1 MRQLL
6 VLFLLLSATLLSA
19 QKARAT
25 KAPQPAAAYVSDLKQ
40 WRLEVSPALGGWS
53 GDRTVNLRIKLV
65 DPTDPNPP
73 KDQPQPR
80 FFYEE
85 EEGDYEPQ
93 AEDTRTAD
101 QLRQERLA
109 REAEAARNAWRSRSL
124 QVWFNGA
131 ALRWQASVGTTLHT
145 ELTAQNGEN
154 RLEILEPDS
163 GLKVVR
169 SWWVSTAR
177 TRLRVVSI
185 QASDEYASGS
195 LQVQEPDGALAE
207 GGRRTL
213 SGGML
218 RWSGEYTH
226 ETPPPGTYTL
236 KWISGWRGGR
246 PARVRIEA
254 LLDGGTD
261 QERRWTW
268 ERLILPGAGPVTLGT
283 FDVEP

>member
-1 MRQLL
+1 MRRLL
-6 VLFLLLSATLLSA
+6 VLLLLLAASFLGA
-19 QKARAT
+19 QKAQ
-25 KAPQPAAAYVSDLKQ
+25 APKAAYVPDPKM

-53 GDRTVNLRIKLV
+53 SDRTVNLRIKLV
-65 DPTDPNPP
+65 DPKDPDPP
-73 KDQPQPR
+73 RDEGPAR
-80 FFYEE
+80 FSFDE
-85 EEGDYEPQ
+85 EEGGDEPSP
-93 AEDTRTAD
+93 EDTRTAE

-131 ALRWQASVGTTLHT
+131 TLRWQASVGTTLYT

-154 RLEILEPDS
+154 RLEVLEPDS

-169 SWWVSTAR
+169 SWWMSTAR
-177 TRLRVVSI
+177 TRLRVVSL
-185 QASDEYASGS
+185 QAGDEYASGS
-195 LQVQEPDGALAE
+195 LQVLEPDGALAE
-207 GGRRTL
+207 GGRRTA

-236 KWISGWRGGR
+236 KWTSGWRGGK
-246 PARVRIEA
+246 PARVKVEA

-268 ERLILPGAGPVTLGT
+268 ECLILPGAGPVTLGT

>member
-1 MRQLL
+1 MKAGLIL
-6 VLFLLLSATLLSA
+6 SLLLSATFLGA
-19 QKARAT
+19 QKPRPA
-25 KAPQPAAAYVSDLKQ
+25 KAPAVAYAPDLKL

-53 GDRTVNLRIKLV
+53 GERTVALKVKLV
-65 DPTDPNPP
+65 DPKDPKPP
-73 KDQPQPR
+73 RDEPQPR
-80 FFYEE
+80 FF
-85 EEGDYEPQ
+85 EEGDEGDFEPP

-109 REAEAARNAWRSRSL
+109 REAEAARNAWRSRTL
-124 QVWFNGA
+124 LVWLNGA
-131 ALRWQASVGTTLHT
+131 SMRWQASVGATLNM

-169 SWWVSTAR
+169 SWWVSTTR
-177 TRLRVVSI
+177 TRLRVVSL
-185 QASDEYASGS
+185 QTSDEYVSGG
-195 LQVQEPDGALAE
+195 LQVQEPDGALAQ
-207 GGRRTL
+207 GGRRTP

-226 ETPPPGTYTL
+226 DTPPPGTYAL
-236 KWISGWRGGR
+236 KWTGGWRGGK
-246 PARVRIEA
+246 PARIHVEA
-254 LLDGGTD
+254 VLDGGTD

-268 ERLILPGAGPVTLGT
+268 ERLILPGSGPVMLGT

>member
-1 MRQLL
+1 MRRNGVFALL
-6 VLFLLLSATLLSA
+6 VAGLLGAQAPSAP
-19 QKARAT
+19 KV
-25 KAPQPAAAYVSDLKQ
+25 PAHVPDLKQ

-53 GDRTVNLRIKLV
+53 GDPKVELRIKLV
-65 DPTDPNPP
+65 DPRDPAPP
-73 KDQPQPR
+73 RDEPQPQV
-80 FFYEE
+80 YED
-85 EEGDYEPQ
+85 EEGGDGPVP
-93 AEDTRTAD
+93 EDTRTAAE
-101 QLRQERLA
+101 LRRERLE
-109 REAEAARNAWRSRSL
+109 REAEAARQAWRQRTL
-124 QVWFNGA
+124 KVWFNGA
-131 ALRWQASVGTTLHT
+131 ALAWSVRVGTALTM
-145 ELTAQNGEN
+145 ELAAQSGEN

-177 TRLRVVSI
+177 TRLRVLNLRTE
-185 QASDEYASGS
+185 DDWASGS

-207 GGRRTL
+207 GGRRTP

-226 ETPPPGTYTL
+226 DAPPPGTFTL
-236 KWISGWRGGR
+236 KWTGGWRGAR
-246 PARVRIEA
+246 PARVKVEA
-254 LLDGGTD
+254 VLDGGTD